1 MSVTVHAAE
10 TLGNQRDAFELPDDV
25 AYFNTAAAAPQP
37 RVVRE
42 AGERALAS
50 RASPWAVTQDDW
62 FTDVERLRG
71 LFARIVGA
79 SPDCIAIAAASSYG
93 IAVAARNLP
102 LGPGR
107 RVLVLAEEFPS
118 GIYTWRAACRR
129 TGATLVTVAREA
141 GQTWADAVL
150 AELDE
155 RVGVVSVPNVHW
167 TDGALVDLDRIAP
180 AAREAGAAL
189 VVDAS
194 QSVGAMPVDVSRIR
208 PDFLVTVG
216 YKWQLGPYGLA
227 YLYVAEQHHGGE
239 PLEENWISRVGS
251 RDLSRLVDYSDA
263 YEPGARR
270 FDVGARTSFVLTP
283 MAVAALGLLLDWG
296 VERIA
301 ASLAAITDRL
311 ARGASALGLE
321 LLPSSARGPHL
332 LGVPLP
338 AEALARVAPALE
350 AARCYPA
357 VRGSS
362 LRLSPH
368 LFVTDDDVDRLLG
381 ALAGAL
387 GTS

>member
-1 MSVTVHAAE
+1 VSVTTHAAAI
-10 TLGNQRDAFELPDDV
+10 LGNQRDAFELPDDV
-25 AYFNTAAAAPQP
+25 AYFNTAAMAPQP

-42 AGERALAS
+42 AGERALAR
-50 RASPWAVTQDDW
+50 RASPWTVKGPDW

-71 LFARIVGA
+71 LFARLVGA

-93 IAVAARNLP
+93 MAVAARNLP
-102 LGPGR
+102 LGSGQ

-129 TGATLVTVAREA
+129 TGATLVTIAREQ
-141 GQTWADAVL
+141 GQSWADAVL

-155 RVGVVSVPNVHW
+155 RVAVVSVPNVHW
-167 TDGALVDLDRIAP
+167 TDGSLVDLDRIAP

-194 QSVGAMPVDVSRIR
+194 QSVGAMPIDVSRIR

-227 YLYVAEQHHGGE
+227 YLYVAEQHHGGD
-239 PLEENWISRVGS
+239 PLEQNWIAREGS
-251 RDLSRLVDYSDA
+251 QDLARLVDYTDV

-270 FDVGARTSFVLTP
+270 FDVGARSSFVLTP
-283 MAVAALGLLLDWG
+283 MAVAALGLLLEWG

-301 ASLAAITDRL
+301 VSLSAITGRL
-311 ARGASALGLE
+311 AEGAGALGLE
-321 LLPSSARGPHL
+321 LPPADQRGPHL

-338 AEALARVAPALE
+338 AASLARVAPALE

-368 LFVTDDDVDRLLG
+368 LFVTDDEVDRLLG
-381 ALAGAL
+381 VLAGVLDAR
-387 GTS
+387 